1 MLDIITACVPLQRR
15 VALQP
20 LQRLFLKYGALME
33 DQVILVDLNDNQVG
47 FAGKMAAHRSGELH
61 RAISIFVFDAA
72 GRVLLQKRAST
83 KYHSGGLW
91 SNTCCSHPRPNEDT
105 TDASRRRLREEMG
118 FDCELQKVFSFV
130 YQTRFDN
137 GLIEHE
143 YDHVFFGHHDDKPVL
158 NPEEAEDWKWMDM
171 RQLAADIREHPE
183 RYSFWLAACL
193 DRVVSFRTSG
203 HSGDLTEETCREIRS
218 ANSLS

>member
-1 MLDIITACVPLQRR
+1 
-15 VALQP
+15 
-20 LQRLFLKYGALME
+20 ME

-47 FAGKMAAHRSGELH
+47 FAGKIAAHRSGALH

-105 TDASRRRLREEMG
+105 ANAARRRLREEMG
-118 FDCELQKVFSFV
+118 VNCELQEVFSFV
-130 YQTRFDN
+130 YQTQFNN

-143 YDHVFFGHHDDKPVL
+143 YDHVFFGNHDGEPIL
-158 NPEEAEDWKWMDM
+158 NPEEADDWKWMDI
-171 RQLAADIREHPE
+171 RQLADDLREHPE
-183 RYSFWLAACL
+183 TYSFWLAACL
-193 DRVVSFRTSG
+193 DRVASFRTSM
-203 HSGDLTEETCREIRS
+203 HAGDLTEGICREIRS
-218 ANSLS
+218 AGSLS